1 VTPDPGA
8 PTNLPNYGATFA
20 ESDYTP
26 IPRRDLPFGVPG
38 FIGNDAWV
46 RATGGHGSVS
56 RPDEFTIEWLAPKP
70 APDGNPPL

>member
-1 VTPDPGA
+1 
-8 PTNLPNYGATFA
+8 
-20 ESDYTP
+20 
-26 IPRRDLPFGVPG
+26 VPA

-70 APDGNPPL
+70 APGGNPPP